1 MANAAYNFQQF
12 TDVDSPRFE
21 YGCNSYLSESEHVYA
36 LVVFLQLQNASVESA
51 LPHLKSNLNKLF
63 KKAENEI
70 SKTGMIKSLLA
81 VKYEPAQ
88 SLT

>member
-1 MANAAYNFQQF
+1 
-12 TDVDSPRFE
+12 
-21 YGCNSYLSESEHVYA
+21 LSDSEHVFA
-36 LVVFLQLQNASVESA
+36 LVVFLQLKNASVESA
-51 LPHLKSNLNKLF
+51 LPHLKSNLNKLL